1 MPTLVSLVFPERGNL
16 TLKGQVSDE
25 HAIFFA
31 SYLFNE
37 EEREIYKSGRFRE
50 AAERLLK
57 RRQLALQSMDE
68 ETLAELILNR
78 FFVEYSSNEIE
89 RINIITRLSEVFDFP
104 HSMVFDRRTSSD
116 QPHQYKISIDRAEIA
131 QIVLGIIQTLSASAS
146 DSSIQTQET
155 NAPAQEPVTIDA
167 IEQKKTETQ
176 KTETQIQIELLTQQ
190 IEKLQRQDKLMI

>member
-25 HAIFFA
+25 HAIYFA

-50 AAERLLK
+50 AAERLLQ

-78 FFVEYSSNEIE
+78 FFVEYSSNEVE
-89 RINIITRLSEVFDFP
+89 RINIITRLSEIFDFP

-116 QPHQYKISIDRAEIA
+116 QPHNYKISIDRAEIA
-131 QIVLGIIQTLSASAS
+131 QIVLGIIQTLSASDGATP
-146 DSSIQTQET
+146 TQET
-155 NAPAQEPVTIDA
+155 NAPPSQLEPAASIVA
-167 IEQKKTETQ
+167 IEQNETQ
-176 KTETQIQIELLTQQ
+176 AQ
-190 IEKLQRQDKLMI
+190 IEKLTQEIERLKSRSINI